1 MTVPNMLAS
10 GRLAGAPFL
19 VVLALLGQNTL
30 VLVLFLVLEASD
42 WLDGKLAIW
51 LDQRTTTG
59 ARLDTVADLAMYGAL
74 LIALLI
80 LEGEL
85 MMGEW
90 PWWTP
95 ALIAYALSW
104 AFSLHKFGQL
114 PSYHTRSAKFSAFLA
129 LVSAAAVLAAAEPRP
144 LRVTAVIVTL
154 ANLEAMLITRKLETP
169 RPDVSSIFTLDRA

>member
-10 GRLAGAPFL
+10 GRLVGAPFL
-19 VVLALLGQNTL
+19 IVLALLGQNTP

-42 WLDGKLAIW
+42 WLDGKLAMW
-51 LDQRTTTG
+51 LDQRTTIG

-74 LIALLI
+74 LVALLI

-85 MMGEW
+85 MMAEW

-95 ALIAYALSW
+95 ALVAYGLSW
-104 AFSLHKFGQL
+104 AFSLHKFGKL

-129 LVSAAAVLAAAEPRP
+129 LVSAVALLAAGEAWP
-144 LRVTAVIVTL
+144 LRVTAVVVTL
-154 ANLEAMLITRKLETP
+154 ANLEAMLITRKLATP
-169 RPDVSSIFTLDRA
+169 RPDVSSIFTLE